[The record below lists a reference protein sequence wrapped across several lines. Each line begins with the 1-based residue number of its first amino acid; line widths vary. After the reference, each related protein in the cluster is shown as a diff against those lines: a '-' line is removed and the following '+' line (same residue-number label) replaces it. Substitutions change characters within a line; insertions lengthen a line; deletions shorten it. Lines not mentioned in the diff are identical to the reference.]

1 MANIRSDSSLWKVFQ
16 EVIKDGNL
24 TDADIR
30 SLRVET
36 GASDAIFRDLINDG
50 LKEVS
55 RDLSKYVTS
64 NKDFDFENGQI
75 SVQDAN
81 GNELW
86 DGTNG
91 IKIKEYRDLLGYDD
105 DQMGQDRIKEWKNQT
120 WNDFRD
126 NMPNL
131 MGGETRQE
139 KELTIFGK
147 RYIFNPNSTTKDDFF
162 RDVLDPYLTN
172 ETDGR
177 RILEVIKRNENPGT
191 WKFNEDDNGN
201 YTWDY
206 FNPEQDPAPPAE
218 PEDPDA
224 DLYTGGDW
232 DKPNLDPWKI
242 EYQNIEKLGRFYDMN
257 FYEEDLAL
265 NTEKAWRDLSE
276 DEIKE
281 MGVTKDQYKAARKR
295 NVLYPAET
303 WEQEQQR
310 LQDYTDTVTDKYE
323 KLKKNKSYSFDDVN
337 TVLSLFQPDLYEV
350 PTYGFKADV
359 RKRQDILDEM
369 AKFDP
374 DPISSKGLVSVL
386 PEYEQPEYKYTPPN
400 REEFDPVELDPLDP
414 GDPFDPGFGEPDNPE
429 FGGNDPGI
437 PDDADNPYP
446 NVPEIPDSPGDDEP
460 KSWQPGFDERL
471 FTGGKNQWRTKGSS
485 NVRLRDKDGNVGGYV
500 YSYEATKDGNFN
512 YTIKN
517 QDGRHLRWE
526 DLDDMSK
533 SNIERQFNFDKQ

>member
-1 MANIRSDSSLWKVFQ
+1 LANIRSDSSLWKTFQ
-16 EVIKDGNL
+16 QVIKDGNL

-55 RDLSKYVTS
+55 SDLSKYVTS

-91 IKIKEYRDLLGYDD
+91 IKVKEYRDLLGYDD
-105 DQMGQDRIKEWKNQT
+105 DQMGQDRIKEWKNAT
-120 WNDFRD
+120 WESFKND
-126 NMPNL
+126 MPNL
-131 MGGETRQE
+131 QGGETRQE

-147 RYIFNPNSTTKDDFF
+147 KYIFNPNSTTKDDFF
-162 RDVLDPYLTN
+162 AQVLDPYLTD

-206 FNPEQDPAPPAE
+206 FNPEQDPAPPE
-218 PEDPDA
+218 EKDPDD
-224 DLYTGGDW
+224 DLYAGGDW
-232 DKPNLDPWKI
+232 DKPDLDPWKM

-265 NTEKAWRDLSE
+265 DTEKAWRDLSE
-276 DEIKE
+276 EEKK
-281 MGVTKDQYKAARKR
+281 GLTKDQYKAARKR
-295 NVLYPAET
+295 NVLEPAET
-303 WEQEQQR
+303 WAQEQQR
-310 LQDYTDTVTDKYE
+310 LGDYTDTVTEKYE
-323 KLKKNKSYSFDDVN
+323 MLKKNKSYSFDDVN

-350 PTYGFKADV
+350 PTYGFKADI
-359 RKRQDILDEM
+359 RKRQDVLDEM
-369 AKFDP
+369 ARFNP
-374 DPISSKGLVSVL
+374 DPISSQSLVSVL
-386 PEYEQPEYKYTPPN
+386 PEYEQPEYKYTPPDRDEN
-400 REEFDPVELDPLDP
+400 YDIELDPLNP
-414 GDPFDPGFGEPDNPE
+414 GDPFDPDEGKPEVPE
-429 FGGNDPGI
+429 FDGNDPGI
-437 PDDADNPYP
+437 PDDADDST
-446 NVPEIPDSPGDDEP
+446 PEIPEIPSTPGDEEEP
-460 KSWQPGFDERL
+460 KSWQPGWDERL

-485 NVRLRDKDGNVGGYV
+485 NVRLRDKDGTMSGYV
-500 YSYEATKDGNFN
+500 YSYDARKDGTFD

-517 QDGRHLRWE
+517 QEGRQLRWE
-526 DLDDMSK
+526 DLDDLSRR
-533 SNIERQFNFDKQ
+533 NIENQFNFDR